1 MAWRLHSSV
10 PSLAELEPDIT
21 TATSLE
27 SDRRQPAHRP
37 AAARPQGR
45 PFGMRLRG
53 WRWEMRARL
62 SEHSPYLA
70 LARARHGSALST
82 GETELVIDGFP
93 RCGNSFA
100 VVAFQLAQPAPCRV
114 SHHIHSAANIISAT
128 KRGTPVVVTIREPE
142 AAVLSCVIRE
152 PYVSIRQALT
162 AYIALYERL
171 QRRHHS
177 FLVADFHEITT
188 DMGIVTDKVNDRFG
202 TSFSR
207 FAHTPESV
215 AECFAIIED
224 RARRPPWAEHI
235 GRFLSGTA
243 TLDQLQDAA
252 KSWEDDEP
260 LPIPEHRVGR
270 PSPERVERKRELQ
283 AAYLAPDLTQLRA
296 KAQRVYETL
305 THSC

>member
-1 MAWRLHSSV
+1 
-10 PSLAELEPDIT
+10 
-21 TATSLE
+21 
-27 SDRRQPAHRP
+27 
-37 AAARPQGR
+37 
-45 PFGMRLRG
+45 
-53 WRWEMRARL
+53 MRARL
-62 SEHSPYLA
+62 SAHGPYLA

-82 GETELVIDGFP
+82 GDTELVIDGFP
-93 RCGNSFA
+93 RSGNSFA
-100 VVAFQLAQPAPCRV
+100 VVAFQLAQPTPCRV
-114 SHHIHSAANIISAT
+114 SHHIHSAANIIGAG

-152 PYVSIRQALT
+152 PYVSIRQALA

-171 QRRHHS
+171 RTRRQS
-177 FLVADFHEITT
+177 FLVADFREITT
-188 DMGIVTDKVNDRFG
+188 DMGIVTDRVNERFG

-215 AECFAIIED
+215 AQCFAIIED

-243 TLDQLQDAA
+243 TLDQLREAA
-252 KSWEDDEP
+252 ESWEGDEP

-283 AAYLAPDLTQLRA
+283 AAYLASELGRLRA
-296 KAQRVYETL
+296 DAQRVYEAL